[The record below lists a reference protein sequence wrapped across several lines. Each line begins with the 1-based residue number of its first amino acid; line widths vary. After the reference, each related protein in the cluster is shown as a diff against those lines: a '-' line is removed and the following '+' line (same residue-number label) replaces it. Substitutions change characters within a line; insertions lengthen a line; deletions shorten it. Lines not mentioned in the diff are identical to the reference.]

1 MNTRSLI
8 FFFNSICMWKAED
21 GGSFIYF
28 GYIFFINGKVVTPEG
43 DFFFFFSLDFL
54 LYGSKNMVP

>member
-8 FFFNSICMWKAED
+8 FFLIPFSCGRQRMGAVL
-21 GGSFIYF
+21 FIL
-28 GYIFFINGKVVTPEG
+28 GCIFFINGKVVTPEG
-43 DFFFFFSLDFL
+43 DFFFFSLDFL